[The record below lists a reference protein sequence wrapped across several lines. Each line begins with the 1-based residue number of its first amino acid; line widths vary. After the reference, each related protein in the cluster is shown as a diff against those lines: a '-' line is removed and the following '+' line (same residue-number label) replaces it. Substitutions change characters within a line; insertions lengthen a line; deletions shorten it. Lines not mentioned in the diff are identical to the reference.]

1 MNDAYNLRRM
11 EAFRRPPNCLT
22 SNPATTMTAAGPPF
36 TIRAEYYNLAKL
48 QKEVD
53 KIFKK
58 KIKIDVR
65 DNQAKGRVQQK

>member
-1 MNDAYNLRRM
+1 
-11 EAFRRPPNCLT
+11 
-22 SNPATTMTAAGPPF
+22 MTAAGPPF